1 VRVRRIA
8 VMSGA
13 ERGTALLLGVMAE
26 RVERELLRRPSR
38 VEFQWAR
45 VDPLTSSTSTGYT
58 RRGGRSKRRSG
69 ANLAHIARSA

>member
-1 VRVRRIA
+1 
-8 VMSGA
+8 MSGA

-45 VDPLTSSTSTGYT
+45 VDPLTS
-58 RRGGRSKRRSG
+58 
-69 ANLAHIARSA
+69 